1 VKALHEGKC
10 YRAAINLFWV
20 DILSSV
26 TPGVPMNLRRALE
39 YGNFLFDGP
48 EGPKHTKFPVMIP
61 VDVPEDLPKT
71 TGNWKQISPEELV
84 HAFLLKL
91 QQRLNENVPDEE
103 LMQWRKIAL
112 SYPAQFEMVAGDDA
126 LYWEAWKNRQMF
138 IQGSDC
144 VKRTARQLC
153 HEVHGF
159 RERKQLETGEVYTN
173 AKLQEKYND
182 AKTAES
188 SRKDIQENFVA
199 NCLSIHE
206 KLLSDP
212 EVNKALDKLEERFG
226 LGSCLNSI
234 VKLKLLIEK
243 TEDVHSRRW
252 AVNAIVDMV
261 EASPASNEQAWTGNF

>member
-1 VKALHEGKC
+1 
-10 YRAAINLFWV
+10 
-20 DILSSV
+20 
-26 TPGVPMNLRRALE
+26 MNLRRALE
-39 YGNFLFDGP
+39 YGNFLFGGP

-153 HEVHGF
+153 H
-159 RERKQLETGEVYTN
+159 
-173 AKLQEKYND
+173 
-182 AKTAES
+182 
-188 SRKDIQENFVA
+188 
-199 NCLSIHE
+199 
-206 KLLSDP
+206 
-212 EVNKALDKLEERFG
+212 
-226 LGSCLNSI
+226 
-234 VKLKLLIEK
+234 
-243 TEDVHSRRW
+243 
-252 AVNAIVDMV
+252 
-261 EASPASNEQAWTGNF
+261 